1 MQRNRSFTTL
11 LVCLSLLPLG
21 AAGGEVYKWVDERGQ
36 IHYSNQRP
44 PSADKVEVLDISEST
59 ANSSPV
65 PNPNEEL
72 ARIKDFTRQLTLERE
87 ARERQRLEERLNA
100 LENSYQ
106 RLQEE
111 QQQLQQP
118 QQPTVIRQYA
128 VPPYYYPI
136 PHPHHP
142 PPHHPPREWPDIH
155 APGASGPADNQPAPA
170 PLRPP
175 VKPIAPR
182 EQGVQLPNPST
193 SIMKRGAPAPGP
205 DPTTPAKP

>member
-21 AAGGEVYKWVDERGQ
+21 AARGEVYKWVDERGQ

-44 PSADKVEVLDISEST
+44 PSVDKVEVLDISEST

-111 QQQLQQP
+111 QQQPQQP
-118 QQPTVIRQYA
+118 QQPTVIWQYA

-142 PPHHPPREWPDIH
+142 PRGWPDIH
-155 APGASGPADNQPAPA
+155 APGASGPADNQPAPT

-182 EQGVQLPNPST
+182 EQGVQQPNPST